1 MTANVFL
8 ILHLVFFP
16 SFLFLGTAPWLVSL
30 LCHFASL
37 FLDPMLRGVFHGV
50 ITKAMGLFLLFCDTL
65 MYYVSRSPLLHFFLP
80 GGDYPSV
87 VGSLTHSML
96 LGV

>member
-1 MTANVFL
+1 M
-8 ILHLVFFP
+8 
-16 SFLFLGTAPWLVSL
+16 GTAPWLVSL

-37 FLDPMLRGVFHGV
+37 FLDPVLRGVFHAV
-50 ITKAMGLFLLFCDTL
+50 ITKAMGLFLPFCDTL
-65 MYYVSRSPLLHFFLP
+65 VYYVSRRSPLLHFFLP
-80 GGDYPSV
+80 GGGYPSV